1 MRKTIFPYKYQ
12 GEVIAPASKSYL
24 QRAIAIALLCPARS
38 YINHYY
44 PSNDAKA
51 AINIARALGAEI
63 SIEKD
68 RLIIKGTTLQQFDPV
83 EIHCGES
90 GLSTRMFSPIAG
102 LFPRITTLTGEGSLK
117 ARPVHMIVEALEQLQ
132 VEIRSNNNRL
142 PLTIKGP
149 ITANDITIDGSE
161 SSQLLTGLL
170 IALPLLYE
178 NSIIHV
184 LDLKSVPYIQMTLD
198 ILSDFGI
205 EIEHTDYQRFFI
217 KGNQVPQPTQYT
229 IEGDWSGAAF
239 HLVGAAISGKVSVK
253 GLHPYSA
260 QADRKI
266 ITALKQCG
274 AQVEITEKTITVTK
288 KELNGFNFDATNCP
302 DLFPPLAVL
311 GACCSSPST
320 IKGISRLL
328 HKESNRAE
336 TILKEFTKLKI
347 KIQLEGDNMI
357 IYPSTVSGG
366 TVSSHND
373 HRIAMALATL
383 AAVSDQAI
391 EINQSEA
398 VDKSYPTYFND
409 LKEISHHSN

>member
-44 PSNDAKA
+44 PSSDAKA

-102 LFPRITTLTGEGSLK
+102 LFPRLTTLTGEGSLNN
-117 ARPVHMIVEALEQLQ
+117 RPVHMIVEALKQLQ
-132 VEIRSNNNRL
+132 VEIRSSNNRL
-142 PLTIKGP
+142 PLKIKGP
-149 ITANDITIDGSE
+149 LIANEITIDGSE

-170 IALPLLYE
+170 IALPLLDQD
-178 NSIIHV
+178 SIIHV
-184 LDLKSVPYIQMTLD
+184 QDLKSIPYIQMTLD
-198 ILSDFGI
+198 ILDDFGI
-205 EIEHTDYQRFFI
+205 KITHDDYHSFTI
-217 KGNQVPQPTQYT
+217 KGNQVPQPIHYT
-229 IEGDWSGAAF
+229 VEGDWSGAAF
-239 HLVGAAISGKVSVK
+239 HLVGAAISGKISIK
-253 GLHPYSA
+253 GLNPNSA

-266 ITALKQCG
+266 ITALRQCG
-274 AQVEITEKTITVTK
+274 AQVEVTDTVITVSK
-288 KELNGFNFDATNCP
+288 KELNGFQFDATHCP

-311 GACCSSPST
+311 GACCNTPST
-320 IKGISRLL
+320 IRGISRLL
-328 HKESNRAE
+328 HKESNRAK
-336 TILKEFTKLKI
+336 TILKEFSKLSI
-347 KIQLEGDNMI
+347 KMELESDNMI
-357 IYPSTVSGG
+357 IHPSTIIGSKV
-366 TVSSHND
+366 TSHND

-398 VDKSYPTYFND
+398 VNKSYPTYFND
-409 LKEISHHSN
+409 LEEISRPRN